1 MSARDQGCDGGSSSL
16 GLRPQVCRRWWRERN
31 SRACRSGL
39 LNNNS
44 PHLWVNSLRAF
55 HQGLREAGYVE
66 GQNVA
71 IAYRWADDQYDR
83 LPALAADLVR
93 RQVAVITT
101 NSTTVSLVAK
111 AATATIPIVFGV
123 SDDPVKNGLV
133 ASLNRP
139 GGNLT
144 GATSLGVETAAKLLE
159 QLHKLLPSESIGLLV
174 NPSNRVTAEQI
185 TNDLQAAAPAL
196 GLQLHVLHA
205 SSERDF
211 DAAFA
216 TLARLRAGGLVIARD
231 PLFGGRLD
239 QLAALALRHAM
250 PSIYPTR
257 DFTVAGGLMSY
268 GGGFTDAIRL
278 AGVYTGRIL
287 KGEKPTDLPVQQV
300 TRLELVIN
308 LKTAKA
314 LGLTIPETLL
324 ATADEVIQ

>member
-1 MSARDQGCDGGSSSL
+1 MRRREFIAGLAATSVSPGVARAQQPGM
-16 GLRPQVCRRWWRERN
+16 PVI
-31 SRACRSGL
+31 GL

-44 PHLWVNSLRAF
+44 PHLWVSSLRAF

-216 TLARLRAGGLVIARD
+216 TLARLRAGGLVIAGD
-231 PLFGGRLD
+231 PLFGNRLD

-250 PSIYPTR
+250 PSIYPTG

-287 KGEKPTDLPVQQV
+287 KGEKPGDLPVQQATKIALSV
-300 TRLELVIN
+300 N